1 MRDLPRRV
9 VLVTGGSRGIGRA
22 VAEKFLEEGAA
33 VVIAART
40 AAEVRSAT
48 AELGRAGRAQGI
60 AGDVSREADVRK
72 IVREAEKI
80 PGALDVLVNA
90 AGVQPP
96 LGPFAQAD
104 LRSWKKNIEINLMG
118 TALCCREALP
128 GMIARGRGK
137 IINFSGGGANSS
149 RPNFS
154 AYAAAKAAVVR
165 FSEVLA
171 DEVRG
176 HGIQVYAVSPGIVRT
191 RMIEEIL
198 AASPDVVGSE
208 REALR
213 TKEKTGYDS
222 ARAAAE
228 LVSFL
233 ASPAADG
240 LSGKNISAVWDPWRE
255 WAKGTAVPDGELY
268 VLRRIDGRNFCKGRP

>member
-1 MRDLPRRV
+1 MSDFSHRI

-22 VAEKFLEEGAA
+22 VAEIFLEEGAA

-48 AELGRAGRAQGI
+48 AELGPAGRVHGI
-60 AGDVSREADVRK
+60 TGDVSREADVRK
-72 IVREAEKI
+72 IVREAEKTR
-80 PGALDVLVNA
+80 GGLDVLVNA

-104 LRSWKKNIEINLMG
+104 LRSWKKNIEINLVG
-118 TALCCREALP
+118 TALCCRAALP

-165 FSEVLA
+165 FTEVLA

-176 HGIQVYAVSPGIVRT
+176 HGIQVYAVSPGVVRT

-198 AASPDVVGSE
+198 AAPRDLVGSE

-240 LSGKNISAVWDPWRE
+240 LSGKNISAAWDPWRE
-255 WAKGTAVPDGELY
+255 WAKGTAAPDGELY

>member
-1 MRDLPRRV
+1 MKNSLRRV

-40 AAEVRSAT
+40 AAQVRSSV
-48 AELGRAGRAQGI
+48 AELGRAGRVQGI
-60 AGDVSREADVRK
+60 AGDVSREGDVRK
-72 IVREAEKI
+72 IVREAERI
-80 PGALDVLVNA
+80 TGTLDVLVNA

-96 LGPFAQAD
+96 LGPFAQVD
-104 LRSWKKNIEINLMG
+104 LKSWKKNIEINLMG
-118 TALCCREALP
+118 TALCCRAALP
-128 GMIARGRGK
+128 GMLARGRGK

-165 FSEVLA
+165 FTEVLA

-176 HGIQVYAVSPGIVRT
+176 HGIQVYAVSPGVVRT

-198 AASPDVVGSE
+198 AAPADRVGSE
-208 REALR
+208 LEALR
-213 TKEKTGYDS
+213 ARERTGYDS

-233 ASPAADG
+233 ASPAAG
-240 LSGKNISAVWDPWRE
+240 NLSGKSISAVWDPWRE
-255 WAKGTAVPDGELY
+255 WAKGTAAPDGELY
-268 VLRRIDGRNFCKGRP
+268 VLRRIDGRNFFKGRP